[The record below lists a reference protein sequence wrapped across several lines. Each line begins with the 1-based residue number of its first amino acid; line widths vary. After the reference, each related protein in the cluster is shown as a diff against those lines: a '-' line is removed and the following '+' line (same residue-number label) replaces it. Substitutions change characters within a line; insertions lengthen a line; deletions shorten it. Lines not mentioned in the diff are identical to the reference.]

1 MLKKFFEMDI
11 QNNNIDKFLESGIK
25 DSLNMETRSR
35 FTDSVMEKIQLQE
48 RYEKEEAKT
57 GKFVKR
63 ISFAIISIIGLAS
76 VIIIAVLSG
85 SGSPD
90 SVDNTIAESYNSG
103 IFNFFQK
110 IYDFLGNGNPLLA
123 ILSLIGFV
131 IIVAAYF
138 LIDRKVFKTDNPVR
152 NYR

>member
-1 MLKKFFEMDI
+1 MEL

-63 ISFAIISIIGLAS
+63 ISFAVISVIGAASIIILA
-76 VIIIAVLSG
+76 LLTNG
-85 SGSPD
+85 SSD
-90 SVDNTIAESYNSG
+90 SIDNTISESYSSG
-103 IFNFFQK
+103 MFSFLQK
-110 IYDFLGNGNPLLA
+110 IYDFFGSGSPLLS
-123 ILSLIGFV
+123 ILSLMGFV

-138 LIDRKVFKTDNPVR
+138 LIDRKIFR
-152 NYR
+152 NG

>member
-1 MLKKFFEMDI
+1 MET
-11 QNNNIDKFLESGIK
+11 QNNNIDNFLESGIK

-35 FTDSVMEKIQLQE
+35 FTESVMDKIKLQE

-63 ISFAIISIIGLAS
+63 ISFAVISVIGLAS
-76 VIIIAVLSG
+76 VIITAVLSG
-85 SGSPD
+85 AGSSD
-90 SVDNTIAESYNSG
+90 TVDNTIAESYNSG
-103 IFNFFQK
+103 IFNLFQK

-123 ILSLIGFV
+123 ILSLMGFV

-138 LIDRKVFKTDNPVR
+138 LIDRKVFR
-152 NYR
+152 NG